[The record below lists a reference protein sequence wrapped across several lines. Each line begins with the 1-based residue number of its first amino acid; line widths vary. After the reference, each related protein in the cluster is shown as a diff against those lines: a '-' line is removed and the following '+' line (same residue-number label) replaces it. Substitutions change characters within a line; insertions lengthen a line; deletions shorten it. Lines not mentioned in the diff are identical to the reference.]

1 MTDEDRQAVERARYL
16 NRTTDLRR
24 RVCET
29 IAYAERGYSSAG
41 IAKKID
47 ATEGTVSN
55 YLDRAVAHLGPEA
68 VFPRA
73 EADRGDL
80 NAVAR
85 GEVAE
90 WPAHYR
96 DMFVEAAADHPDV
109 APSGA
114 RRVAE
119 GSL

>member
-55 YLDRAVAHLGPEA
+55 YLDRASSRPPPTTPMSH
-68 VFPRA
+68 RA
-73 EADRGDL
+73 
-80 NAVAR
+80 AR
-85 GEVAE
+85 GASRRGL
-90 WPAHYR
+90 Y
-96 DMFVEAAADHPDV
+96 EAP
-109 APSGA
+109 G
-114 RRVAE
+114 
-119 GSL
+119 

>member
-16 NRTTDLRR
+16 SRTTDLRR

-68 VFPRA
+68 VYPRA
-73 EADRGDL
+73 EADRGEL

-85 GEVAE
+85 GEVTE

-96 DMFVEAAADHPDV
+96 DVFAEAAADHPDV